1 MGLKELNAK
10 VDKDIQHLKERNL
23 SLRKRKQE
31 NHASLDAEQTVLIS
45 DTQKWNKELKN
56 IRQRNEDMI
65 CEMNEMKEQTHA
77 R

>member
-10 VDKDIQHLKERNL
+10 LDEEIQHLKERNL
-23 SLRKRKQE
+23 SLRKQKQE

-45 DTQKWNKELKN
+45 DTQKWSNELKN
-56 IRQRNEDMI
+56 IRQKNEDII
-65 CEMNEMKEQTHA
+65 CEMNEMKEQTQA